1 VSGQREAETRATIVR
16 SVISMAERGE
26 CDVIRLRDGALQ
38 CFWNGAG

>member
-1 VSGQREAETRATIVR
+1 
-16 SVISMAERGE
+16 MAERGE